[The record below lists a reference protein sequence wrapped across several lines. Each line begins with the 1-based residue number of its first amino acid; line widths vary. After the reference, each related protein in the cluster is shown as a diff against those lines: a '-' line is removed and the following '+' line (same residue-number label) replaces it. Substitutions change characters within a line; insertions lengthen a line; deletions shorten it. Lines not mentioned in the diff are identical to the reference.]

1 MTVNAPRAQYRSIAR
16 THVGHVRAQNEDRYV
31 DRPDIGLWAI
41 ADGMGGPGGGD
52 VAADTLEQFLTH
64 VPRAAS
70 GKQLLIDVR
79 TAIMGANRILI
90 DRALKSQ
97 NGAMFGSTIVALLTH
112 QDFYICLWAGDSR
125 AYLLRNNILKRV
137 TTDHSVVQEMIDSG
151 KLSPEQ
157 ARTHVRAN
165 IITRAVGVTDELD
178 LDMEHGRLQP
188 GDVFLLCSDGL
199 TGMVDDQEIQTV
211 LRASTLDVAGDWLL
225 DTVLDRG
232 ARDNVTFVLIEV
244 QSLK

>member
-1 MTVNAPRAQYRSIAR
+1 VTLSVPRAKYNSVAR
-16 THVGHVRAQNEDRYV
+16 THIGHVRALNEDRYV

-52 VAADTLEQFLTH
+52 VAADTLAQFLTQ
-64 VPRAAS
+64 VPRAGS
-70 GKQLLIDVR
+70 GKQLLVDVR
-79 TAIMGANRILI
+79 TAIMGANRTLI
-90 DRALKSQ
+90 ERALKSQ

-125 AYLLRNNILKRV
+125 AYLLRNNKLKRI
-137 TTDHSVVQEMIDSG
+137 TTDHSVVQEMVDSG

-157 ARTHVRAN
+157 ARNHVRSN
-165 IITRAVGVTDELD
+165 IITRAVGVTDDLD
-178 LDMEHGRLQP
+178 LGMEHGRLQA
-188 GDVFLLCSDGL
+188 GDIFLLCSDGL
-199 TGMVDDQEIQTV
+199 TGMVEDQEIQTL
-211 LRASTLDVAGDWLL
+211 LRASTPDMAGDWLL

-244 QSLK
+244 VSLK

>member
-1 MTVNAPRAQYRSIAR
+1 MRAL
-16 THVGHVRAQNEDRYV
+16 NEDRYV

-52 VAADTLEQFLTH
+52 IAADTLAQFLTQ
-64 VPRAAS
+64 VPRGGS
-70 GKQLLIDVR
+70 GKQMLTDVR
-79 TAIMGANRILI
+79 TAIMGANRTLI
-90 DRALKSQ
+90 ARALKAH

-112 QDFYICLWAGDSR
+112 QDFYICMWAGDSR
-125 AYLLRNNILKRV
+125 AYLLRNNVLKRI

-157 ARTHVRAN
+157 ARNHARSNV
-165 IITRAVGVTDELD
+165 ITRAVGVTDSLD
-178 LDMEHGRLQP
+178 LDMQHGRLQA
-188 GDVFLLCSDGL
+188 GDIFLLCSDGL
-199 TGMVDDQEIQTV
+199 TGMVEDQEIQTV
-211 LRASTLDVAGDWLL
+211 LRASTAEVAGDWLL

-244 QSLK
+244 LAVK

>member
-1 MTVNAPRAQYRSIAR
+1 VIEKTTTAQYNSIAR
-16 THVGHVRAQNEDRYV
+16 THVGHVRALNEDRFV

-52 VAADTLEQFLTH
+52 IAADTLAQFLTH
-64 VPRAAS
+64 VPGAGS

-79 TAIMGANRILI
+79 TAIMGANRTLI
-90 DRALKSQ
+90 DRALKTQ
-97 NGAMFGSTIVALLTH
+97 NGAMFGSTIVALLTY

-125 AYLLRNNILKRV
+125 AYVLRNNKLKRI

-157 ARTHVRAN
+157 ARNHVRSN
-165 IITRAVGVTDELD
+165 VITRAVGVSNDLD
-178 LDMEHGRLQP
+178 LAMEHGRLQA

-199 TGMVDDQEIQTV
+199 TGMVRDVEIETV
-211 LRASTLDVAGDWLL
+211 LRASEPQVAGDWLL

-232 ARDNVTFVLIEV
+232 ARDNVTFVLV
-244 QSLK
+244 DVLAVK

>member
-1 MTVNAPRAQYRSIAR
+1 MSVDVLHAQYRSFTR
-16 THVGHVRAQNEDRYV
+16 THVGHVRAKNEDRFV
-31 DRPDIGLWAI
+31 DRPDMGLWAI

-52 VAADTLEQFLTH
+52 IAAETLEQFLTH

-79 TAIMGANRILI
+79 TAIMGANRTLI
-90 DRALKSQ
+90 DKALKSK

-125 AYLLRNNILKRV
+125 AYLLRNNKLKRI

-157 ARTHVRAN
+157 ARTHLRAN
-165 IITRAVGVTDELD
+165 VITRAVGVSDELD
-178 LDMEHGRLQP
+178 LDMQHGRLQA
-188 GDVFLLCSDGL
+188 GDIFLLCSDGL
-199 TGMVDDQEIQTV
+199 TGMVEDEEIQTV
-211 LRASTLDVAGDWLL
+211 LRASAPDVASDWLL
-225 DTVLDRG
+225 DTVFDRG
-232 ARDNVTFVLIEV
+232 AKDNVTFILIEV
-244 QSLK
+244 QAVK